1 MRNRYSGVA
10 HTTHHRRVV
19 PFHPAPCQQQNLNP
33 CGTSHPPQ
41 RRGDEQRPN
50 RRAPMVPPRLGERLP
65 LLPLDHLVA
74 EPEEVMVDLDVGED
88 LGVGDIDDGVG
99 AVVLLVDGH
108 VEAGVRKVMCSFQCN

>member
-50 RRAPMVPPRLGERLP
+50 RRAPMVPPRL
-65 LLPLDHLVA
+65 
-74 EPEEVMVDLDVGED
+74 DVGED